1 MLVRP
6 FLALLVTLLPPGHGL
21 GDMASGPG
29 ATRSARCSTT
39 TSRDD
44 CACLTFWLS
53 THFSQRRQ
61 LLRQLRI

>member
-39 TSRDD
+39 TSRD
-44 CACLTFWLS
+44 A
-53 THFSQRRQ
+53 
-61 LLRQLRI
+61 LLKV